1 MEIRK
6 RISLQFTVIVAVIQ
20 VILSMAIYVSF
31 AKSREED
38 LYSKL
43 EAKAKGVGQML
54 IDIVEI
60 DAVLL
65 EKIERNNP
73 LSLPFERIIIYNYQN
88 KVLFSNDE
96 HQEII
101 ISPSLIDQ
109 VRLSN
114 RVRSRIG
121 KYEVLGKFY
130 TNPNERIVVFV
141 AAIDSNGFKKLVIL
155 RWILTIVFVIGLVMV
170 YFAGRIFAGRAV
182 QPILKV
188 MSQVDSIGVS
198 NLNARLDEGP
208 SKDEIARLSATFN
221 KLLDRLETSFK
232 MQKSFIANASHEMNT
247 PLTVITGQ
255 LEVVL
260 MKART
265 NEEYAETINKVLAE
279 IRNLN
284 LLSIKLLM
292 LAQAS
297 TELSSINFSL
307 LRIDDLL
314 WQVRTDLLTRS
325 PEFSVNIDMHE
336 EFDDAA
342 DLTISGNE
350 LLLKTAITNIIENGC
365 KYSNNHKVEID
376 MTKVDEALVIHFIDE
391 GMGIPENEMDMIF
404 QPFYR
409 SKTVKSHEGHGIGLS
424 LVEKIVSLHRGIIS
438 VTSKVGKGSD
448 FMIQL
453 PLAKKVSASKTF

>member
-6 RISLQFTVIVAVIQ
+6 KISLQFTVIVAVIQ
-20 VILSMAIYVSF
+20 LILYLVIYFSF

-73 LSLPFERIIIYNYQN
+73 LSLPYEKIIIYNYQN
-88 KVLFSNDE
+88 KVLFTNDD
-96 HQEII
+96 HGEIAI
-101 ISPSLIDQ
+101 TTGLIDQ
-109 VRLSN
+109 ARLNN
-114 RVRSRIG
+114 RVRTKIG
-121 KYEVLGKFY
+121 QYEVLGKFY
-130 TNPNERIVVFV
+130 TNPSERIVVFV
-141 AAIDSNGFKKLVIL
+141 AAIDTNGFKKLSAL
-155 RWILTIVFVIGLVMV
+155 GWILGIVFITGLVLV
-170 YFAGRIFAGRAV
+170 YFAGRVFSGRAV
-182 QPILKV
+182 QPIRKV
-188 MSQVDSIGVS
+188 ISQVDQIGIS
-198 NLNARLDEGP
+198 NLNARLEEGP

-221 KLLDRLETSFK
+221 KLLERLETSFK

-265 NEEYAETINKVLAE
+265 NVEYAETIHTVLAE

-297 TELSSINFSL
+297 TELTGSSFSPI
-307 LRIDDLL
+307 RIDDLL
-314 WQVRTDLLTRS
+314 WQARTDLLTS
-325 PEFSVNIDMHE
+325 FPDFSVNIEMHE
-336 EFDDAA
+336 EFDDAS

-350 LLLKTAITNIIENGC
+350 MLLKTAMTNVIENGC
-365 KYSNNHKVEID
+365 KYSDNHCVGID
-376 MTKVDEALVIHFIDE
+376 LTKIGETLVLHFTDN
-391 GMGIPENEMDMIF
+391 GIGISDKEMDMIF

-409 SKTVKSHEGHGIGLS
+409 SKSVKNQEGHGIGLS
-424 LVEKIVSLHRGIIS
+424 LVEKIITLHKGTIS
-438 VTSKVGKGSD
+438 VTSEVGKGSD
-448 FMIQL
+448 FMIRM
-453 PLAKKVSASKTF
+453 PLAKKAAK